1 MTYQYAVLG
10 AGRQGTAAAY
20 DLAVH
25 GEAEHIVLADYSLDV
40 AQQAAQRIN
49 HLAQRD
55 VAEGIQLDVRDYQA
69 VVNILRPV
77 DVCLL
82 GVPFIYILDCTRAA
96 IEAQT
101 SVVDFGGHTDT
112 VLAQL
117 DLCDEAKTR
126 HISIVP
132 DCGMGPG
139 LNNSFGVYAVEQF
152 EARGAVPHEIR
163 VWDGGLPQNPDNV
176 WGYRSSFH
184 INGLTNEYSGQAVCL
199 RNGQVT
205 LVDALTEMEEIEFAE
220 LGKLEAFITSGG
232 TSTVPYSYA
241 GKLQVYENKT
251 CRYPGHYAQ
260 FKAFKDLGLF
270 GEEPINIGEGRI
282 TPREFYHTLLEP
294 ELKTETVIDVCI
306 MRARC
311 DGELNGQPLAFVV
324 EVTDY
329 YDEAT
334 GFTAMERMTGFHAA
348 TMAAFIAQGA
358 VPAGA
363 YPLEKAIS
371 ATQFLEGIRQ
381 RGFNIREHWL
391 E

>member
-1 MTYQYAVLG
+1 MTYQYAVIG

-25 GEAEHIVLADYSLDV
+25 GEAEHIILADYSLEV

-49 HLAQRD
+49 DLVQRE
-55 VAEGIQLDVRDYQA
+55 VAEGIQLDARDYQA
-69 VVNILRPV
+69 VVEVLKPV

-82 GVPFIYILDCTRAA
+82 GVPFIYLLDCTRAA
-96 IEAQT
+96 IEART

-117 DLCDEAKTR
+117 ALCAEAEAQG
-126 HISIVP
+126 ISIVP

-152 EARGAVPHEIR
+152 EVRGAIPHEIR

-176 WGYRSSFH
+176 WGYQCSFH

-199 RNGQVT
+199 RAGKVT
-205 LVDALTEMEEIEFAE
+205 MVDALTEMEVIEFGE
-220 LGKLEAFITSGG
+220 LGQLEAFITSGG
-232 TSTVPYSYA
+232 TSTVPYSYE

-251 CRYPGHYAQ
+251 CRYPGHYTQ

-270 GEEPINIGEGRI
+270 GEEPMQIGDTTI
-282 TPREFYHTLLEP
+282 IPREFYHALLAPQLTIEQ
-294 ELKTETVIDVCI
+294 VIDVCI

-311 DGELNGQPLAFVV
+311 DGALDGQAVSFIV

-358 VPAGA
+358 IKAGA

-371 ATQFLEGIRQ
+371 ATQFLEGIRK
-381 RGFNIREHWL
+381 RGFNIQEHWIA
-391 E
+391 